1 MLAKNILEKYNIP
14 VPRYT
19 SYPPANYFH
28 EGFSSTDLLIAIEES
43 NELKPSNLSFY
54 FHIPFCKHHCTYCG
68 CNAYAMANNDGIDAY
83 MKALNAELQRVLPLI
98 DSTREISQIHFG
110 GGSPTSISV
119 YYLKEI
125 ISILTAKFKKT
136 VACEIAI
143 ECHPGYLTMDD
154 WANLV
159 EAGFNRCSIGI
170 QDFDEKVLK
179 TVNRRPSKEDPS
191 QIVAFLK
198 SKGVSVNLDFIY
210 GLPHQ
215 TEVGFT
221 ETIRKACLLKPDRL
235 VTFSYAHVPWVHPI
249 QKALEKHG
257 LPESNIKTALYEGA
271 VKVLLAAGYLKIGMD
286 HFVLPNDEL
295 DLAAKNNKLHRN
307 FQGYCTWE
315 TTGQVY
321 AFGVTAISQLTTVY
335 AQNTKSIADYIE
347 MANKAKLPVCK
358 GYRLTKEQILVR
370 EVITSLMCNGT
381 LNWEA
386 MKKHVNF
393 ESVEMLKET
402 LSYPLEKLQEMAE
415 DGILELSDNALTMTN
430 DGSRFVRNVAA
441 LFDPLFKEGT
451 TGYSLP
457 V

>member
-1 MLAKNILEKYNIP
+1 MLTKNILEKYNQP

-19 SYPPANYFH
+19 SYPPANFFH
-28 EGFSSTDLLIAIEES
+28 EGISSDEFVDAIKES
-43 NELKPSNLSFY
+43 NTLKPSNISFY

-68 CNAYAMANNDGIDAY
+68 CNAYSMANNEGVEAY

-98 DSTREISQIHFG
+98 DSNRKISQIHFG

-119 YYLKEI
+119 SYLKEI
-125 ISILTAKFKKT
+125 ITTLTAKFNKT
-136 VACEIAI
+136 ATCEIAI

-179 TVNRRPSKEDPS
+179 TVNRRPSKEDPA
-191 QIVAFLK
+191 QIVAYLK
-198 SKGVSVNLDFIY
+198 SKGISVNLDFIY
-210 GLPHQ
+210 GLPYQ
-215 TEVGFT
+215 TQAGFT
-221 ETIRKACLLKPDRL
+221 EAIRKAVQLKPDRL
-235 VTFSYAHVPWVHPI
+235 VTFSYAHVPWVHPT
-249 QKALEKHG
+249 QLALEKYG
-257 LPESNIKTALYEGA
+257 LPESDLKTSLYEGA
-271 VKVLLAAGYLKIGMD
+271 VNVLREAGYVQIGMD
-286 HFVLPNDEL
+286 HFVLSNDEL
-295 DLAAKNNKLHRN
+295 DLAAKNGKLHRN

-321 AFGVTAISQLTTVY
+321 AFGVTAISQLAAVY
-335 AQNTKSIADYIE
+335 AQNTKSIPDYIRL
-347 MANKAKLPVCK
+347 ANENQLPLSK
-358 GYRLTKEQILVR
+358 GYHLTKAQMVVR
-370 EVITSLMCNGT
+370 EVITNLMCNGY

-386 MKKHVNF
+386 MRNHLNF
-393 ESVEMLKET
+393 ESVDLLKT
-402 LSYPLEKLQEMAE
+402 ALSYPLEKLQEMAE
-415 DGILELSDNALTMTN
+415 DGILELSENELKITN

-441 LFDPLFKEGT
+441 LFDPLFKPGT